1 MSDYPTENE
10 LAFMLVIPH
19 NHRGTAKS
27 IRVYL
32 VKSFLKPG
40 VFHLQQ
46 IQPLS
51 LNRLETKLGALT
63 SNGIRSW
70 QTVGDITQTR
80 FVNATPFLIRIRV
93 ESV

>member
-1 MSDYPTENE
+1 M
-10 LAFMLVIPH
+10 
-19 NHRGTAKS
+19 
-27 IRVYL
+27 
-32 VKSFLKPG
+32 KSFLKPG

-46 IQPLS
+46 IQALS

-63 SNGIRSW
+63 SNEILSW

-80 FVNATPFLIRIRV
+80 FVNATSFLIRIRV